1 MSKVQVSVEALKGR
15 RENGREFLRLGNRWG
30 KLPFPYPCWNPPYLD
45 LLWGE
50 VGILHMVRSPSGP
63 TLSPALGAVYQL
75 LQPAIQSDLL
85 SAVSSFYLCQSQVLC
100 GRKGRQACARPALQ
114 IYHLGSNVHLWH
126 PAALSSL
133 PGFPLQSPRHEAVCA
148 VLGARGQPVRSRR
161 GSGKWHW
168 ASPAGTQGKTESLPA
183 GGGVLFE
190 PKSLAL
196 SQQELLA
203 AFSWAKLHIF
213 KLFWKLWLIFNLMT
227 AVT

>member
-161 GSGKWHW
+161 GSGKWH
-168 ASPAGTQGKTESLPA
+168 S
-183 GGGVLFE
+183 
-190 PKSLAL
+190 
-196 SQQELLA
+196 ELLLQVPRG
-203 AFSWAKLHIF
+203 KLKASLLEEESCLNQKVWLCLSRNYLLPSAGQSCTF
-213 KLFWKLWLIFNLMT
+213 LSYFENYGLFLIWWLL
-227 AVT
+227 